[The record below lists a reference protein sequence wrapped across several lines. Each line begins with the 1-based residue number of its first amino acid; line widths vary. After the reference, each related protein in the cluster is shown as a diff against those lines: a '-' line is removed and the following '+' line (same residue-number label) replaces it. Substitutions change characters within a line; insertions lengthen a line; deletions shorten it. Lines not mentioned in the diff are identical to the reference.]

1 MFASPA
7 AIAITRLSHAH
18 YPAAEWPLVNLA
30 RLQLKYGDVEGKGEG
45 GDAALATGKELLRI
59 LHAADEGGS
68 GGDVAYADLDA
79 LSDSQNDEGHS
90 NRDAGEYFLF
100 FCGIN

>member
-1 MFASPA
+1 M
-7 AIAITRLSHAH
+7 
-18 YPAAEWPLVNLA
+18 
-30 RLQLKYGDVEGKGEG
+30 EGKGEG

-90 NRDAGEYFLF
+90 NRDAGEYYFLWGKLDRSRKITQVRQFLLAF
-100 FCGIN
+100 FKVI